1 LNTGSEN
8 GTHWIPAEVDV
19 SIRPGWFYHA
29 KEDSLVKSPEK
40 LLEIYLT
47 SVGRGSTLL
56 LNVPPDRRGLIHE
69 NDVAA
74 LKQWRV
80 LLDETFKT
88 NLALNAHVTASTY
101 RGGSKTYSPENLTDN
116 NPETYWATNDNEI
129 ISSVELELDKP
140 QEVKYV
146 LLQEYIK
153 LGQRVKSF
161 TIEVWSADRWLPVA
175 EATTI
180 GYKRIVKLEPVQTD
194 KIRISILD
202 SKACPLI
209 SNVEIF

>member
-1 LNTGSEN
+1 M
-8 GTHWIPAEVDV
+8 
-19 SIRPGWFYHA
+19 
-29 KEDSLVKSPEK
+29 
-40 LLEIYLT
+40 
-47 SVGRGSTLL
+47 
-56 LNVPPDRRGLIHE
+56 
-69 NDVAA
+69 
-74 LKQWRV
+74 RV
-80 LLDETFKT
+80 
-88 NLALNAHVTASTY
+88 VTASTY

-161 TIEVWSADRWLPVA
+161 TIEVWSAGRWLPVA

>member
-1 LNTGSEN
+1 
-8 GTHWIPAEVDV
+8 
-19 SIRPGWFYHA
+19 
-29 KEDSLVKSPEK
+29 
-40 LLEIYLT
+40 
-47 SVGRGSTLL
+47 
-56 LNVPPDRRGLIHE
+56 
-69 NDVAA
+69 
-74 LKQWRV
+74 
-80 LLDETFKT
+80 
-88 NLALNAHVTASTY
+88 
-101 RGGSKTYSPENLTDN
+101 
-116 NPETYWATNDNEI
+116 
-129 ISSVELELDKP
+129 VELELDKP

-161 TIEVWSADRWLPVA
+161 TIEVWSGGRWLPVA

-194 KIRISILD
+194 RIRISILA